1 MLDALLIAA
10 LPVCGPTA
18 EARFTEGAPVDRFEI
33 ANLSPEGWWID
44 AVAIDLGP
52 SAGRLVVDALPGG
65 AGFNVA
71 QPFRAEAGAA
81 VLAAGQ
87 SVADGDE
94 MIALNFAT
102 FPETVR
108 FRFTLDLD
116 DRISGSAGTRV
127 SGSEMRDARL
137 TVTFRHRDGTEEEH
151 EGLFDGNAAA
161 RAGAPCLG

>member
-1 MLDALLIAA
+1 MFETLLIAA

-18 EARFTEGAPVDRFEI
+18 LARFTEAAPVDRFEI
-33 ANLSPEGWWID
+33 ENLSPEGWSIE
-44 AVAIDLGP
+44 ALVIDLGP

-81 VLAAGQ
+81 VLKAGQ
-87 SVADGDE
+87 SVSDGDE
-94 MIALNFAT
+94 AIALSFAV
-102 FPETVR
+102 FPDSVR

-127 SGSEMRDARL
+127 AGSEMRDATL
-137 TVTFRHRDGTEEEH
+137 SVTFRHRDGTEERH
-151 EGLFDGNAAA
+151 EGLFDGQAAA
-161 RAGAPCLG
+161 RAGAPCLS